1 MPVSI
6 SVLPAPGNVQAD
18 REPGGSLPP
27 ATYYYT
33 VVAVYQRAAAVVYSN
48 QFSIPSAEVNATTN
62 IDEASVRL
70 QWSQVP
76 GANNYL
82 IYRSTSP
89 GVVDPM
95 EGDNCLGFAGNTNS
109 YTDTGATALIRV
121 VWYPW
126 GLPKVTV
133 TGGTEAAP
141 NTEADIY
148 AAFESSGLSD
158 RLFNRHFDRYGVP
171 DQYYFECYLH
181 IDGALRFQKGTQISL
196 CGCWE
201 STTNAI
207 FLMGYLTWGASY
219 QGAAFRR
226 TGHYYSA
233 MNYGTWKW
241 YGSFIQDYGY
251 MDYTG
256 SVNVRFT
263 QNVAGLCAYHI
274 QDCVTDGIGFDD
286 AGGSGMVRD
295 TYMYKH
301 NAFHAGTVARVGQ
314 KISGGRVI
322 YAYYAWPQTNGNPWC
337 RGIKTGG
344 DVSDMFF
351 HLPAVTT
358 KYHAINHQWV
368 QDPPGARSL
377 NNPTYLTVYRC
388 YDGTIR
394 CIDDVGNPVA
404 GVRVVLTDAQGNV
417 VTPEPSDAD
426 GYVWLASGT
435 ATGGSVTT
443 IVDSSKSFQPNALVD
458 YLAEIVSGTG
468 TGSLQS
474 IKSNT
479 ANTITWKGPV
489 PAAPGAGSRYRVKVM
504 LASHAYQGKAA
515 APYYDTT
522 TFNPWVL
529 EATCPG
535 YEMSTMEIT
544 PNAEFNYVVV
554 MHLASGSGGV
564 VR

>member
-62 IDEASVRL
+62 IDKASVRL

-158 RLFNRHFDRYGVP
+158 KLFNRHFDRYGVP

-196 CGCWE
+196 LRLLGVDDE
-201 STTNAI
+201 R
-207 FLMGYLTWGASY
+207 YLLDGLSHL
-219 QGAAFRR
+219 GRR
-226 TGHYYSA
+226 R
-233 MNYGTWKW
+233 
-241 YGSFIQDYGY
+241 
-251 MDYTG
+251 YTG
-256 SVNVRFT
+256 GAR
-263 QNVAGLCAYHI
+263 AG
-274 QDCVTDGIGFDD
+274 
-286 AGGSGMVRD
+286 
-295 TYMYKH
+295 
-301 NAFHAGTVARVGQ
+301 
-314 KISGGRVI
+314 
-322 YAYYAWPQTNGNPWC
+322 C
-337 RGIKTGG
+337 RGGG
-344 DVSDMFF
+344 EFRGQRAGCRRRRPRGS
-351 HLPAVTT
+351 
-358 KYHAINHQWV
+358 
-368 QDPPGARSL
+368 PGRPDGPL
-377 NNPTYLTVYRC
+377 GRRLTQLRC
-388 YDGTIR
+388 
-394 CIDDVGNPVA
+394 
-404 GVRVVLTDAQGNV
+404 
-417 VTPEPSDAD
+417 
-426 GYVWLASGT
+426 
-435 ATGGSVTT
+435 
-443 IVDSSKSFQPNALVD
+443 
-458 YLAEIVSGTG
+458 
-468 TGSLQS
+468 
-474 IKSNT
+474 
-479 ANTITWKGPV
+479 
-489 PAAPGAGSRYRVKVM
+489 SRRNRYMKW
-504 LASHAYQGKAA
+504 
-515 APYYDTT
+515 D
-522 TFNPWVL
+522 
-529 EATCPG
+529 
-535 YEMSTMEIT
+535 
-544 PNAEFNYVVV
+544 
-554 MHLASGSGGV
+554 
-564 VR
+564 